1 MTDINRSLHV
11 VGLGGTLRPNSLSRR
26 ALEVALEAA
35 RNDGATTKLLA
46 MDDLN
51 LPMYVPGW
59 DLGDYGAEVHRFIDM
74 VRRADAMIWS
84 TGAYHGTLAGVT
96 KNALDFLQ
104 FLDNDEYLDG
114 IPVGLIAT
122 AGGDIAAV
130 NAINAMIHTAH
141 ALRATTIPLSV
152 PIGKAW
158 NVFDGDTLR
167 ESKIARR
174 LETLGELVVSTARQL
189 QDTRPPILAPA
200 RVSLSS
206 ALN

>member
-1 MTDINRSLHV
+1 M
-11 VGLGGTLRPNSLSRR
+11 VGIGGTLRANSLSRR
-26 ALEVALEAA
+26 ALEVVLEAA
-35 RNDGATTKLLA
+35 RNEGATTELLA

-51 LPMYVPGW
+51 LPMYVPGQ
-59 DLGDYGAEVHRFIDM
+59 DLDNYGSGVRRFIDSI
-74 VRRADAMIWS
+74 RRADAMIWS

-104 FLDNDEYLDG
+104 FLDNEEYLDG

-152 PIGKAW
+152 PIGSAW
-158 NVFDGDTLR
+158 KVFEGDTLLDP
-167 ESKIARR
+167 KIMQR
-174 LETLGELVVSTARQL
+174 LELLGQLTLNTARQSQDL
-189 QDTRPPILAPA
+189 QLPAFTPVNSSLASIL
-200 RVSLSS
+200 S
-206 ALN
+206 

>member
-158 NVFDGDTLR
+158 NVFDDDTLR